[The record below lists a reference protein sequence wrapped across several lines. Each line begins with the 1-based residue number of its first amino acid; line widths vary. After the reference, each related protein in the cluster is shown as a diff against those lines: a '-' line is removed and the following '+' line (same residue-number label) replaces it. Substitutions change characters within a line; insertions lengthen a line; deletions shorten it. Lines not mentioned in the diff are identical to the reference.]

1 METCRLSVDPGIV
14 SSAKKGNATFYQG
27 HRDFGHLE
35 RVDLDDSEGTR
46 DHIFAT
52 EGEMHDQQY
61 HFGGALDVSAKT
73 VGIKNTV
80 ELTYTI
86 LQAAGGWLENP
97 RFL

>member
-1 METCRLSVDPGIV
+1 MQISTKVTG
-14 SSAKKGNATFYQG
+14 
-27 HRDFGHLE
+27 FGHLE
-35 RVDLDDSEGTR
+35 RVDLYDSEGTR

-52 EGEMHDQQY
+52 GEMHDQQY

-73 VGIKNTV
+73 VGIEYGRTGH
-80 ELTYTI
+80 TI